1 MEAKLMNTK
10 YAIAIVGLL
19 AVAGAGCEHK
29 SKNDDRK
36 AAPPTAAKT
45 AGNGDTAGA
54 AVGNQVPA
62 AAAQPAGD
70 MSTVRA
76 PTAGDLAVYLKD
88 IPGNG
93 PLMARIET
101 TKGILNCELYG
112 DKVPM
117 TVANFVGLATGKKP
131 WTKAG
136 QIQVGKP
143 YYDGLTFHRVIPG
156 FMIQGGD
163 PEGRG
168 SGGPGYQFAQEI
180 APDIK
185 HVPGVL
191 SMANAGPNTNGSQF
205 FVMEADNDGLNGGY
219 NAFGKCKEID
229 VVKTITGVPRNE
241 RDMPNEPVIMT
252 KVTISRS

>member
-1 MEAKLMNTK
+1 MAL
-10 YAIAIVGLL
+10 VGLL

-29 SKNDDRK
+29 NKNDDRK
-36 AAPPTAAKT
+36 TMPPTAPKAT
-45 AGNGDTAGA
+45 GYGDTKGA
-54 AVGNQVPA
+54 AAGDQVPA
-62 AAAQPAGD
+62 VAQPAGD
-70 MSTVRA
+70 TSTVRA
-76 PTAGDLAVYLKD
+76 PTAGDLAVYIKD
-88 IPGNG
+88 IPGTG

-101 TKGILNCELYG
+101 TKGTLNCELYG

-143 YYDGLTFHRVIPG
+143 FYDGLMFHRVIPG

-185 HVPGVL
+185 HVAGVL

-205 FVMEADNDGLNGGY
+205 FVMAAANDGLNGGY

-229 VVKTITGVPRNE
+229 VVKAITGVPRNE

-252 KVTISRS
+252 KVTISRT